1 MNGRKRIE
9 YDVAIK
15 LLFSTN
21 SADGDQ
27 LHANGEKERKSNA
40 ISKPFV
46 WCKRIRK
53 DGRDEQEAGDSILP
67 EGERVG

>member
-1 MNGRKRIE
+1 MNGQKRIE
-9 YDVAIK
+9 CDVAIK

-21 SADGDQ
+21 SADVDQ
-27 LHANGEKERKSNA
+27 LHASGEKERKSNA

-53 DGRDEQEAGDSILP
+53 DEQEAGDSILP
-67 EGERVG
+67 ESERVG